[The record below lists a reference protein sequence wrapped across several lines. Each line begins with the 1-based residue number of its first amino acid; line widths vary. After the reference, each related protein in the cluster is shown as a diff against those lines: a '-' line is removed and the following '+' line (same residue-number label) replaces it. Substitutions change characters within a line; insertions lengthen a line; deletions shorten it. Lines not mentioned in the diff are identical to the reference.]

1 MEYKIKIDGQIEKC
15 GQCPLDWHLGLCEVA
30 NRFFDPETTLEE
42 DIDAMDRPVDC
53 PLKEV

>member
-30 NRFFDPETTLEE
+30 NRFFDPETTLE